1 MMRSLLFIGLL
12 AVALGCS
19 DGRAFAASIAS
30 VEYASVAAAEHN
42 EGTRESF
49 AAEAGKIAVLAGAG
63 LIGTLAA
70 VGLRRVWFNNPIRDP
85 YREGPA

>member
-1 MMRSLLFIGLL
+1 MRSLLFMGFL

-19 DGRAFAASIAS
+19 DGSAFAASNPNVGS
-30 VEYASVAAAEHN
+30 ASVAAVEQN

-70 VGLRRVWFNNPIRDP
+70 VGLRRVWLRNPIRDP
-85 YREGPA
+85 Y